1 MVKKKKKKTPVDKL
15 IIWSLEEVP
24 LEILYFKY
32 MYIYE
37 ISKFGLETDT
47 NMIHDPTSAMQLTQ

>member
-1 MVKKKKKKTPVDKL
+1 
-15 IIWSLEEVP
+15 
-24 LEILYFKY
+24 

-47 NMIHDPTSAMQLTQ
+47 NMIHSYATDKVEKLKQKTAFSS

>member
-1 MVKKKKKKTPVDKL
+1 
-15 IIWSLEEVP
+15 
-24 LEILYFKY
+24 

-47 NMIHDPTSAMQLTQ
+47 NMIHDPTSAMQLNVEKLKQKTAFSS